1 MKKKWIVIAV
11 IAVLVAAVLIGV
23 FSLKT
28 GEPAINNGG
37 SSDSGTIQIPD
48 GPKVKVTFEGPPEVK
63 MVFEE
68 MGIKDFQLHVSGTL
82 TNVSGK
88 TVIIEQGGIAFLAD
102 GEQQGMW
109 SQIGEHALNPGESVK
124 VQGGIP
130 AMEIKEMTVKVT
142 GFRVEGETQPSDTE
156 PSQGATASFQGPPEL
171 KMAFEAVTFTGSSPI
186 YHISVEGTLEN
197 VSSQTVWIDSWGVK
211 LYAGQSQIGIWNPE
225 GDKTRYNIAPGQSIR
240 VRLDNCTST
249 RNTGIVLKVEK
260 FGIVEEPEPTAS
272 APKFPEMKYTVNP
285 ASPAEV
291 LVNFYVLINEEKFG
305 EALKEFLPPDRW
317 DEITDEAVA
326 NFKSGWEKEAR
337 GRKITAVEIIKED
350 RQENSATLN
359 AVFHLEGGE
368 TVGGDMK
375 FLKDENG
382 RWWPDL

>member
-211 LYAGQSQIGIWNPE
+211 LYAGENQIGIWNPE

-240 VRLDNCTST
+240 IQFDNCSSIG
-249 RNTGIVLKVEK
+249 NTGIVLKVEK
-260 FGIVEEPEPTAS
+260 FGIIEEQPEPALAYIENPET
-272 APKFPEMKYTVNP
+272 PGEVMTNFLILCDEGKF
-285 ASPAEV
+285 
-291 LVNFYVLINEEKFG
+291 EK
-305 EALKEFLPPDRW
+305 A
-317 DEITDEAVA
+317 
-326 NFKSGWEKEAR
+326 
-337 GRKITAVEIIKED
+337 IKETFYPYSEED
-350 RQENSATLN
+350 VPQTAITNMEQNWENVLSHREKLVSVIVIEEIDGDSAT
-359 AVFHLEGGE
+359 VSLEIYFEGDWETSWNDIPMTKIGGE
-368 TVGGDMK
+368 WVIIED
-375 FLKDENG
+375 
-382 RWWPDL
+382 R